1 MKMKHKK
8 IKQIVTQNFKNK
20 NSVYSFFSYF
30 KKIQQFTPF
39 LPPSFYPA
47 LRPPPPLKIIFFS
60 SISSNRL
67 IYKRQQ
73 N

>member
-20 NSVYSFFSYF
+20 NSVYSFFSCF

-39 LPPSFYPA
+39 LPPLFT
-47 LRPPPPLKIIFFS
+47 
-60 SISSNRL
+60 RL
-67 IYKRQQ
+67 FAHHLL
-73 N
+73 